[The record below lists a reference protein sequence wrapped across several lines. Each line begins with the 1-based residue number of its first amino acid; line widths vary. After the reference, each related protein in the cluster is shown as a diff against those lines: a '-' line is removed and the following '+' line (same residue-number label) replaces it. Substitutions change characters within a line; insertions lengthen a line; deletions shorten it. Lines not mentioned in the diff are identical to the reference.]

1 MNTALVVGDSLSA
14 YIQKAQLQ
22 PVLTEEEEA
31 ERARRLREEGDLE
44 SAKVLVLSHLR
55 LVISVAR
62 GYLGYGLPH
71 SDLIQEGNIGLM
83 KAVKR
88 FDPARGVR
96 LATFALYWIKAE
108 INEYVLRNW
117 RIVKTATTK
126 AQRKLFF
133 NLRKMLKNPNQALSV
148 KETQEIAKELSVKES
163 DVVEMHGR
171 MLFSDVALDEPFDE
185 ESARAPI
192 DGLADSRLS
201 PEVLMEKESQTRLE
215 NEGVHHALTALDS
228 RSAEII
234 EARYLAE
241 SPKTLQELAQHYA
254 VSAERIRQIE
264 AQALKK
270 MRALLAG

>member
-1 MNTALVVGDSLSA
+1 MNTALVVGDSLTA

-22 PVLTEEEEA
+22 PVLTPEEEW

-44 SAKVLVLSHLR
+44 SAKILILSHLR

-133 NLRKMLKNPNQALSV
+133 NLRKFLKNPNQLSL
-148 KETQEIAKELSVKES
+148 KETQSIAKELAVKES
-163 DVVEMHGR
+163 EVVAMHGR
-171 MLFSDVALDEPFDE
+171 MAFNDVALDAPFDDE
-185 ESARAPI
+185 TEHAPV
-192 DGLADSRLS
+192 DSLADSRLS
-201 PEVLMEKESQTRLE
+201 PEVLLEQDAVEYLE
-215 NEGVHHALTALDS
+215 NEGVHQALTHLDS

-234 EARYLAE
+234 EARYLAQ
-241 SPKTLQELAQHYA
+241 SPQTLQELAKKYA

-264 AQALKK
+264 IQALKK
-270 MRALLAG
+270 MRTLLAD